1 MESNDNRADELCV
14 EQCKKRLFAD
24 ERIKYFFEVSIPY
37 AKKKGEALGHV
48 LFICPD
54 EETKCDF
61 TKILTNSSFFEAVRA
76 TNLLSTMAPGDLAA
90 VLTALQ
96 PGEVLISNTDKLVF
110 EDTALKVMKDALS
123 EFFMDII
130 IGKGPGAR
138 SCRID
143 LPPFTFV
150 CCVSATSKT
159 VAELSPFFDH
169 IIKVDDVNL
178 PKICITAIKEHSTFP
193 LSDELC
199 DMIAHRSRYDV
210 QASIKCLNRIIEY
223 AEYKNQQ
230 ELTKELI
237 EDAIELSGIGVALDD
252 YVEDDDETLRLF
264 REMNDSLR
272 SLKDDVNFIRNN
284 IEDFLAANGML

>member
-1 MESNDNRADELCV
+1 MENIDNRTDELSV
-14 EQCKKRLFAD
+14 EQCQNRLFAD
-24 ERIKYFFEVSIPY
+24 EHIKYFFEVSIPY
-37 AKKKGEALGHV
+37 ARKKGEALGHV

-54 EETKCDF
+54 EETKNDF
-61 TKILTNSSFFEAVRA
+61 AKLLTNNPSIESVKA
-76 TNLLSTMAPGDLAA
+76 TNLLPTMAPGDLAA

-96 PGEVLISNTDKLVF
+96 PGEVLISNTDKLSF
-110 EDTALKVMKDALS
+110 DDTALKVIKDALS

-138 SCRID
+138 TCRID
-143 LPPFTFV
+143 LPAFTFV

-159 VAELSPFFDH
+159 IADLSPFFDH

-178 PKICITAIKEHSTFP
+178 PKICVTAIKEHSTYA

-199 DMIAHRSRYDV
+199 DIIAYRSHYNV

-223 AEYKNQQ
+223 AEFKNQTVI
-230 ELTKELI
+230 TKELI
-237 EDAIELSGIGVALDD
+237 DDAMELSGLGIVIDD
-252 YVEDDDETLRLF
+252 YVEDEDETLRLF
-264 REMNDSLR
+264 REMNESLR

-284 IEDFLAANGML
+284 IEDFLATNGNY